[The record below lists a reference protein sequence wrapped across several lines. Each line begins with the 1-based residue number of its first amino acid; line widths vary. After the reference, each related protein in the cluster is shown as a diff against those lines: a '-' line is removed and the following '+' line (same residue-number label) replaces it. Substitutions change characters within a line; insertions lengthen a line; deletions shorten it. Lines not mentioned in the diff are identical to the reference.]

1 MILNAAT
8 KDWANLFE
16 SQRSVSFSSCQSRC
30 DERKKRSCSFPRAQM
45 NTSFFRSAVAVT
57 VSFCIILSPASFIDF
72 SSSPFQCFK
81 NDRFSTALVEAFS
94 KESIARRQ
102 SFYAR
107 SIRSY
112 PPFVLMKHSSSGVN
126 CNRGRSLQE
135 NPRHARSR
143 RRVTE
148 TGSSSWL
155 AMVSSASTPTIQM
168 GNESQQPQQIRTLL
182 RVGIPAVAAGVVAT
196 LLFPSISLFLVSHL
210 INNKDNAAGIFQVL
224 SQDLSQF
231 VQNFLSISSLLF
243 SIIVGQTYYF
253 L

>member
-8 KDWANLFE
+8 KDWASLFE
-16 SQRSVSFSSCQSRC
+16 SQLSVSFSSCQSRC

-45 NTSFFRSAVAVT
+45 KTSFLRSAVAVT

-72 SSSPFQCFK
+72 SSSPFQCCK
-81 NDRFSTALVEAFS
+81 NDCFSTALVEAFS
-94 KESIARRQ
+94 KESIARRFDA
-102 SFYAR
+102 S

-112 PPFVLMKHSSSGVN
+112 PPFVLMKHSSREVN
-126 CNRGRSLQE
+126 YNRGRSLQE

-155 AMVSSASTPTIQM
+155 AMVSSASTPTIQK
-168 GNESQQPQQIRTLL
+168 ESQQPQQIRTLL

-210 INNKDNAAGIFQVL
+210 ISNKDNAAGIFQVL
-224 SQDLSQF
+224 SEDLSQF